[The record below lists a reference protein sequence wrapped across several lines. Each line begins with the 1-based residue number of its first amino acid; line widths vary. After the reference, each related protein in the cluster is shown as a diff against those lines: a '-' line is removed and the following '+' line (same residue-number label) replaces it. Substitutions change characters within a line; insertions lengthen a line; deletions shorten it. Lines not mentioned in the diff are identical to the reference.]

1 VSGLSIPSLKADDPM
16 IDRLASAISIAEAA
30 HAGQTDKA
38 GRPYI
43 EHVLAVVAGVDT
55 TDEKIVAALHDVLE
69 DCPVWSVDRLLAE
82 GISPELVRSVV
93 AMTRQAGET
102 YEAFVRRVR
111 ADPIAR
117 RVKRAD
123 LRHNMDLGR
132 LATVT
137 DTDRARLERYRQAL
151 AILAD

>member
-1 VSGLSIPSLKADDPM
+1 
-16 IDRLASAISIAEAA
+16 
-30 HAGQTDKA
+30 
-38 GRPYI
+38 
-43 EHVLAVVAGVDT
+43 
-55 TDEKIVAALHDVLE
+55 
-69 DCPVWSVDRLLAE
+69 VDRLLAE